1 MNKQHIQAVRMFNRF
16 YTSVIGLVDNHILNS
31 KYSLPEV
38 RIMYEVYNNPGIT
51 ASDLINQIG
60 MDKGY
65 LSRILKHF
73 KNKGIICKTLS
84 SNDKR
89 ATVIS
94 LSKKGIAEFKV
105 LDKASEK
112 QISKVFKA
120 LSDKDCNRLIQ
131 CMTTIKELINI
142 KDNE

>member
-38 RIMYEVYNNPGIT
+38 RIMYEVYNNPGIK

-65 LSRILKHF
+65 LSRILKNF
-73 KNKGIICKTLS
+73 KNKNIINKTLS

-105 LDKASEK
+105 LDKAFEK

-120 LSDKDCNRLIQ
+120 LSDKDCNQLIQ

-142 KDNE
+142 KDE